1 MKAEGFGIKILAQD
15 GAARRA
21 RISTPHGEI
30 ETPTFMPV
38 ATFGAVRGISPY
50 ELAAAGAQI
59 LLSNT
64 YHLHDRPGEETIEAL
79 GGLHG
84 FTGWTGPWLTD
95 SGGFQVTSM
104 SDRAKI
110 DEDGVTFQSAI
121 DGRRRSLTPEI
132 AIHIQEALGS
142 DIAMVLDECIPIAEE
157 PSAGQEP
164 SVDKLSSA
172 DQKSSTRGA
181 SLVGEISFPDDDRAT
196 ASSKTQR
203 TPTRDLER
211 AMQRTLR
218 WAARSQK
225 ARRRRDQAVFAIV
238 QGGAS
243 ESLRR
248 ESAMATAELEFDGY
262 AHGGLG
268 LGESRAER
276 RAAVAVAN
284 QVLPADRPRYLM
296 GLGKPI
302 DLLDGIAAG
311 IDLFDCVVPTRNG
324 RHGLLFTSQG
334 TLRLRNARY
343 QRDDQPI
350 DPECACPACQRHS
363 RGYLRHLIR
372 SGESLGSRLTALH
385 NLTYY
390 FNLLTRAQRAI
401 EEGHFDALHAE
412 IEELSRRSG

>member
-15 GAARRA
+15 GLARRA
-21 RISTPHGEI
+21 QISTPHGEI
-30 ETPTFMPV
+30 ETPAFMPV
-38 ATFGAVRGISPY
+38 ATFGAVRGISPD
-50 ELAAAGAQI
+50 ELATAGAQI

-132 AIHIQEALGS
+132 AIQIQEALGS

-157 PSAGQEP
+157 PLAG
-164 SVDKLSSA
+164 D
-172 DQKSSTRGA
+172 KSSSRQT
-181 SLVGEISFPDDDRAT
+181 SSQDDDPAT
-196 ASSKTQR
+196 ARSKTER
-203 TPTRDLER
+203 TSARELER

-225 ARRRRDQAVFAIV
+225 ARRRNDQAVFAIV

-248 ESAMATAELEFDGY
+248 ESAIATAELEFDGY

-296 GLGKPI
+296 GLGQPI

-311 IDLFDCVVPTRNG
+311 VDLFDCVVPTRNG

-343 QRDDQPI
+343 ERDDQPV
-350 DPECACPACQRHS
+350 DPACACPACQRHS

-372 SGESLGSRLTALH
+372 SGESLGRRLTALH

-390 FNLLTRAQRAI
+390 FNLLSRAQRAI
-401 EEGHFDALHAE
+401 EDGQFDALHAE
-412 IEELSRRSG
+412 IEELAERPG